1 MTIVTLGLLWR
12 LNDTIFVGDLVQC
25 STHEKRWLKA
35 DIDMDGMRT
44 LGKILLRSELSS
56 ENFLGTRRFL
66 VERENHLL
74 SHFGTHL
81 TESSG

>member
-1 MTIVTLGLLWR
+1 
-12 LNDTIFVGDLVQC
+12 
-25 STHEKRWLKA
+25 
-35 DIDMDGMRT
+35 MDGMRT

-56 ENFLGTRRFL
+56 ENFLGTLRFL

-81 TESSG
+81 TESSGLGKGFSRGSVEVL

>member
-1 MTIVTLGLLWR
+1 
-12 LNDTIFVGDLVQC
+12 
-25 STHEKRWLKA
+25 
-35 DIDMDGMRT
+35 MDGMGT